1 MIFGRYTIGSVITL
15 ERSKTRDVF
24 HQTSPNML
32 NDMFTSKKETFN

>member
-24 HQTSPNML
+24 HQTSPN
-32 NDMFTSKKETFN
+32 NARPHVHIKERGI